1 MLGLPTVTEI
11 QKQLPKTRIFDK
23 MDMSSS
29 LKNTF
34 DDDVSRINIV
44 NMLTLKTIP
53 GLHEG
58 GVVKSVYVLQ
68 VLLKKEKYDRKS
80 ILLLSKKIPQNIV
93 LVLQFKEK
101 SQLAV
106 FQDVL
111 HTTEWK
117 DTKEWNLRIEGN
129 TLLEVWENIVRQ
141 ISGISLEEG
150 KELNQQ
156 ITESEEQRKLMAKID
171 ALEKK
176 IFAEKQSRRKMEL
189 FEEMSVLKKK
199 LKDRN

>member
-1 MLGLPTVTEI
+1 MIGLPIATEI

-23 MDMSSS
+23 MDIPSSMR
-29 LKNTF
+29 KTF

-53 GLHEG
+53 GLQEG
-58 GVVKSVYVLQ
+58 EEIKSVYVLQ
-68 VLLKKEKYDRKS
+68 VILKREKYDKKS

-93 LVLQFKEK
+93 LILQFKEK
-101 SQLAV
+101 VQLAI
-106 FQDVL
+106 FQDIL
-111 HTTEWK
+111 HTTMWK
-117 DTKEWNLRIEGN
+117 DAKEWNLRIEGN

-150 KELNQQ
+150 KELNRQ
-156 ITESEEQRKLMAKID
+156 IEESEEMRKLMAKID
-171 ALEKK
+171 TLEKK

-189 FEEMSVLKKK
+189 FEEMLGLKKQ
-199 LKDRN
+199 LKER

>member
-1 MLGLPTVTEI
+1 MLGLPIATEI

-29 LKNTF
+29 VKNTF

-58 GVVKSVYVLQ
+58 GDIKSVYVLQ
-68 VLLKKEKYDRKS
+68 VFLKKEKYDKKS

-117 DTKEWNLRIEGN
+117 DAKEWNLRIEGN

-176 IFAEKQSRRKMEL
+176 IFAEKQSRRKMKLYNQLLE
-189 FEEMSVLKKK
+189 LKKQK
-199 LKDRN
+199 R